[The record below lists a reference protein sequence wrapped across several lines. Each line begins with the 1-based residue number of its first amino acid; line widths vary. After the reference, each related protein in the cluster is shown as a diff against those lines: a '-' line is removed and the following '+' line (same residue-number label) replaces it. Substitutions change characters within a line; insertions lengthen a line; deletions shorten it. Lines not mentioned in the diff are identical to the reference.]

1 MDAAKHM
8 DEVRVTEICEKL
20 DKSSLMTTDKMD
32 TYHGYVKEGKD
43 AARQGNMS
51 KSLELFQLAYKIHPS
66 DKLKGRIQ
74 KLKEAIKEMEQQN
87 SEDEFE
93 DFVNVNNCG
102 LMLFKDLYDK
112 LYDYQ
117 KEGVAFLYGLYG
129 RKGGILADDMGLGK
143 TIQVISFLSGMYDAE
158 LVKHA
163 LLVMP
168 TSLIK
173 NWVKEFAKW
182 TPGMR
187 VKEFHGSSKTERNRN
202 LEKIQRRGG
211 VIITTYQMLIN
222 NWELLASYHGGEF
235 KWDYVILDEAHKIKT
250 SSTKTAKSASA
261 IPAQNRLLL
270 TGTPVQNNLKELWA
284 LFDFACHGA
293 LLGTAKTFKTEYDNP
308 ITRAREK
315 DATPGEK
322 ALGLKMSENLMTI
335 IDPYFLR
342 RTKAEVQRKKQ
353 ESETANRD
361 DSEADGSKDIRR
373 RGGAI
378 MPTLTRKNDFII
390 WTYLSPIQ
398 EDIYNKFL
406 SLDQIKELLMT
417 TRSPLAE
424 LNILKKLCDHPRLLS
439 ARAVAQ
445 LGLEEGTSANVN
457 DENASAANMI
467 DNISDK
473 TLISES
479 GKLRFLVDL
488 LLRLKEEGHRTL
500 VFSQSRKMLDI
511 MERVLVNMGFKVM
524 RVDGTVIHLAER
536 ERRITVFQSD
546 KRYSVFLLTTQVGGV
561 GITLTAADRVVIFD
575 PSWNPATDAQAVDR
589 AYRIGQKENVIIYRL
604 ITCGTVEEKIYR
616 RQVFKDSLIR
626 QTTGDKKNP
635 FRYFSRQELKELFTL
650 QDTRSS
656 STQLQL
662 QSLHSTQRCSDPQ
675 LDEHIAYLHTMEMF
689 GISDHDLMFSNE
701 THNQEDHP
709 EDQESHQYIENRV
722 QKAHELMIA
731 ESDLHKQL
739 KESIESSTEPAWLR
753 KPPQNTMGSTER
765 KPKGPSPGPN
775 PPSPKNSFALV
786 DLTQTGSRVES
797 NILNLSDKFVDLTVD
812 ESIED
817 PNTPTRSEEN
827 NDVNYSMDL
836 SPEEVLA
843 DNDALDDSVQE
854 VIDES
859 FPVKEGDMTTNG
871 VELSGQENAT
881 SPAEHN
887 SRADTPSPDKQD
899 KHQDVYFSS
908 ELKSPS
914 LNHPRE
920 SSGDARDL
928 PVKPLKNHRLSMLQ
942 TSNISQGS
950 PKETP
955 SKVED
960 DLEFLPSSFNLKWE
974 DSASDASGEE
984 PEENQGGN
992 SGFALQMD
1000 GSYIEGESP
1009 AVKSLKENNAFSLD
1023 GTHVSDADQSVN
1035 DSFIHTKKKNRAALI
1050 YDSEEDEEGCDSNVS
1065 ELDEPFKGL
1074 GSSTPKL
1081 VRTLSTP
1088 SRVRKSFGGNTSVA
1102 SRRSFVESV
1111 IEDIEDL
1118 QEDMDDDDAAVS
1130 NEHSDGESNGGETN
1144 GTNAESLM
1152 EEEEEE
1158 PSGETPNTENDES
1171 EGGRN
1176 ESMNVGDS
1184 ETGEDEESMLEESTS
1199 DPELASS
1206 ERMDHYTAKMD
1217 VSKSDTLEM
1226 EKNDSSVTE
1235 GKTYESLVKM
1245 GKQCYTEGKLGDALS
1260 CFLRA
1265 LDIQDGDPEI
1275 QLLTIQLYRKI
1286 HTK

>member
-1 MDAAKHM
+1 MDASKHT

-32 TYHGYVKEGKD
+32 TYQGYVKEGKD
-43 AARQGNMS
+43 AARKGNMS
-51 KSLELFQLAYKIHPS
+51 KSLELFQLAYNIHPS
-66 DKLKGRIQ
+66 DKLKGRIK
-74 KLKEAIKEMEQQN
+74 KLKEAIKEMEQQD

-93 DFVNVNNCG
+93 DFVNVNNSG

-129 RKGGILADDMGLGK
+129 RRGGILADDMGLGK
-143 TIQVISFLSGMYDAE
+143 TIQVISFLSGMYDSE
-158 LVKHA
+158 LVKHS

-187 VKEFHGSSKTERNRN
+187 VKEFHGSSKAERNRN

-222 NWELLASYHGGEF
+222 NWELLASYNGGEF

-293 LLGTAKTFKTEYDNP
+293 LLGTAKTFKTEYENP

-353 ESETANRD
+353 ESDTANRD
-361 DSEADGSKDIRR
+361 DVEADGAEEIPRL
-373 RGGAI
+373 GGAI

-390 WTYLSPIQ
+390 WTYLSAIQ

-479 GKLRFLVDL
+479 GKLMFLVDL

-511 MERVLVNMGFKVM
+511 IERVLVNKGFKVM
-524 RVDGTVIHLAER
+524 RVDGTVIHLVER
-536 ERRITVFQSD
+536 ERRISLFQTD

-589 AYRIGQKENVIIYRL
+589 AYRIGQTENVVIYRL

-635 FRYFSRQELKELFTL
+635 FRYFSRQDLKELFTL

-675 LDEHIAYLHTMEMF
+675 LDEHIAYLYTMAMF

-722 QKAHELMIA
+722 QKAQELMKA

-739 KESIESSTEPAWLR
+739 KESIESNTEPAWLR

-765 KPKGPSPGPN
+765 KPKGPSPS

-812 ESIED
+812 ENVED
-817 PNTPTRSEEN
+817 PCEEKNAEKN
-827 NDVNYSMDL
+827 NVDSSMDL
-836 SPEEVLA
+836 SLEEVLS
-843 DNDALDDSVQE
+843 DKEALDASVQE
-854 VIDES
+854 VIDEP
-859 FPVKEGDMTTNG
+859 FPVKEGDMTANG
-871 VELSGQENAT
+871 AELSGQDSAT

-887 SRADTPSPDKQD
+887 GLAYTPSPDKQD
-899 KHQDVYFSS
+899 KRQDVYFSA
-908 ELKSPS
+908 ELNSPS
-914 LNHPRE
+914 LNHPHE

-928 PVKPLKNHRLSMLQ
+928 PVKPLKNHRLSILQ
-942 TSNISQGS
+942 TSNMSQGS
-950 PKETP
+950 HKETP
-955 SKVED
+955 SKAEE

-984 PEENQGGN
+984 PEENQEGN

-1000 GSYIEGESP
+1000 GSYSEGEST
-1009 AVKSLKENNAFSLD
+1009 AVKSTKENNAFGLG

-1035 DSFIHTKKKNRAALI
+1035 DSFITTKKKKRSAVI
-1050 YDSEEDEEGCDSNVS
+1050 YDSEEDEEGCHSNTS
-1065 ELDEPFKGL
+1065 ELDEPFNGL
-1074 GSSTPKL
+1074 GSSTPKS
-1081 VRTLSTP
+1081 VRTLST
-1088 SRVRKSFGGNTSVA
+1088 SFGVRKSFGGNTSVA

-1111 IEDIEDL
+1111 IEDVEDL
-1118 QEDMDDDDAAVS
+1118 QEDMDDDDDVS
-1130 NEHSDGESNGGETN
+1130 NEHSDGESNGGEMN
-1144 GTNAESLM
+1144 GSHAESLM
-1152 EEEEEE
+1152 EEEE
-1158 PSGETPNTENDES
+1158 PIGETLNTENDES

-1184 ETGEDEESMLEESTS
+1184 ETGEDEESALEESTS

-1206 ERMDHYTAKMD
+1206 ETMDHYTVKTD
-1217 VSKSDTLEM
+1217 VSKSKTL

-1235 GKTYESLVKM
+1235 GKTYESLVKI
-1245 GKQCYTEGKLGDALS
+1245 GKQCYTEGKLDDALR
-1260 CFLRA
+1260 CFLKA
-1265 LDIQDGDPEI
+1265 LDIQNGDPEI
-1275 QLLTIQLYRKI
+1275 QLLTIQLYRELN
-1286 HTK
+1286 TK